1 MIRIQNPRLIK
12 EIGMPYHSHT
22 GTKRKFWTRLV
33 CVLGLI
39 ASSAIPNTALAEDSG
54 SGTITP
60 EARAVYPTKDQ
71 WGRES
76 IRAEVLPVSPMSMDE
91 ARRQGRG
98 MRILATFINT
108 VAGLAMIGN
117 AAMVAHPSEEPI
129 PAVWAV
135 GGGVFVGGITL
146 DIAGRSKAKKAMLS
160 VAQRKSR
167 FEKSTLTAADLE
179 RRNHR

>member
-1 MIRIQNPRLIK
+1 MIRIQNPRLTK

-22 GTKRKFWTRLV
+22 GTKKRFWMWPA
-33 CVLGLI
+33 CVLILI
-39 ASSAIPNTALAEDSG
+39 ASGVIPNAALAGDSG
-54 SGTITP
+54 SGRITP
-60 EARAVYPTKDQ
+60 EARTVYPTNDE
-71 WGRES
+71 WGRNLSE
-76 IRAEVLPVSPMSMDE
+76 AEILPVSPMSMDE

-98 MRILATFINT
+98 MRIVATFINT

-117 AAMVAHPSEEPI
+117 AAMVAHPSEEAI

-146 DIAGRSKAKKAMLS
+146 DIAGRSKAKRAMLS
-160 VAQRKSR
+160 VARRNNR

-179 RRNHR
+179 RRDRR